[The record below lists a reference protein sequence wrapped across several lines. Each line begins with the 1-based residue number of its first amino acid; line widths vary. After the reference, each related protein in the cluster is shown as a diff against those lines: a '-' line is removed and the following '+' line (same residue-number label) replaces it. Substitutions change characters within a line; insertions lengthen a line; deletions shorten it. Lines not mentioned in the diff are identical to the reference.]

1 MAKATIGLSREFI
14 IHPGET
20 IAEAIEDREMSQHDL
35 AVRTGMTEKHISTVI
50 NGQKNISPSF
60 AKKLEYALGISSS
73 FWMNLQNNYD
83 QELLEFEELNS
94 ITQDELNIVTKLKNV
109 TETFIEMGFIQD
121 GLKKDEIL
129 LDYRRILGVSNL
141 IDIPKISYFAAYRAQ
156 INRVKADPYILY
168 AWQRMC
174 ELLTQDIVVDQ
185 VNIHKLK
192 EMIPEIKNIMFL
204 SEKKI
209 PRRLTEVFA
218 ECGISFRIV
227 PHFKGAP
234 VQGFIKKL
242 NKGHIILCITL
253 RQKFADIFWFSLFH
267 EIAHIIYGDTTHT
280 FIDMDSISE
289 KNEKRADN
297 FARDTLIN
305 SIEYNSFVESNG
317 YERMI
322 EIKRF
327 AKQQNVKEFVVLGRL
342 MKDNYIP
349 WQERTKYDW
358 V

>member
-1 MAKATIGLSREFI
+1 
-14 IHPGET
+14 
-20 IAEAIEDREMSQHDL
+20 
-35 AVRTGMTEKHISTVI
+35 
-50 NGQKNISPSF
+50 
-60 AKKLEYALGISSS
+60 
-73 FWMNLQNNYD
+73 
-83 QELLEFEELNS
+83 
-94 ITQDELNIVTKLKNV
+94 
-109 TETFIEMGFIQD
+109 
-121 GLKKDEIL
+121 
-129 LDYRRILGVSNL
+129 
-141 IDIPKISYFAAYRAQ
+141 
-156 INRVKADPYILY
+156 
-168 AWQRMC
+168 
-174 ELLTQDIVVDQ
+174 
-185 VNIHKLK
+185 
-192 EMIPEIKNIMFL
+192 MFL
-204 SEKKI
+204 LLL
-209 PRRLTEVFA
+209 RRLTEVFA

-253 RQKFADIFWFSLFH
+253 RQKFADIFWFTLFH

-289 KNEKRADN
+289 KNEKRADI
-297 FARDTLIN
+297 FSRDTLIN